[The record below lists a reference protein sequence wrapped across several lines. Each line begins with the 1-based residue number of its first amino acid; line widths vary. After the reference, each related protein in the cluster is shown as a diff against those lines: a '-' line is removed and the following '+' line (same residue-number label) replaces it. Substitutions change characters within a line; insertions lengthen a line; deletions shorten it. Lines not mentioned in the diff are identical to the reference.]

1 MTFHSIHLRDFFSE
15 KNAYVCRAK
24 WKCLDISIHL
34 KVMHGF
40 TLDISYLHLDFEVA
54 VHKAACHFWPNV
66 VVKACQFHLCQAR
79 WRKIQALGLFAVYKK
94 ILRCRDFIF
103 IFLVYVF

>member
-1 MTFHSIHLRDFFSE
+1 MEVFRHLDTFESH
-15 KNAYVCRAK
+15 A
-24 WKCLDISIHL
+24 W
-34 KVMHGF
+34 F

-54 VHKAACHFWPNV
+54 VHEAACHFWLNV

-103 IFLVYVF
+103 FSWFMFSEARRS